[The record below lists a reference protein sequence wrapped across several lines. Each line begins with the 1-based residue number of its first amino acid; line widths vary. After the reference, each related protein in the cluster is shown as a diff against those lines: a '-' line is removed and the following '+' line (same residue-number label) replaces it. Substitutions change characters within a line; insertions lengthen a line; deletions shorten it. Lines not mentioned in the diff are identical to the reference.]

1 MKGLLATVAAAAAAL
16 ALAAPGLSD
25 VGRPADA
32 YAKDAYAKDVGR
44 PGDAYA
50 KDAFAKDAFAKDAF
64 RAHLAGSTSSSLHR
78 LGLPWDAARLG
89 Y

>member
-32 YAKDAYAKDVGR
+32 FAKDAYAKDVGR
-44 PGDAYA
+44 PADAY
-50 KDAFAKDAFAKDAF
+50 AKDAFAKDAF
-64 RAHLAGSTSSSLHR
+64 RAHLAGSTSSSHHR